1 LEVGRNK
8 PSNLKIVLQEGSA
21 DIECRY
27 DWHQTATHVVVA
39 IYCKN
44 YHPDTSFVEVSP
56 VRFRVHVYFPEQAGA
71 FNLDLELAGVSSK
84 ILLKIVFENLICSLI
99 FIRR

>member
-1 LEVGRNK
+1 MLEWQLLVFFELHIFFSITYQGILNDDF
-8 PSNLKIVLQEGSA
+8 S
-21 DIECRY
+21 
-27 DWHQTATHVVVA
+27 
-39 IYCKN
+39 

-84 ILLKIVFENLICSLI
+84 ILLKIVFENLICSLN